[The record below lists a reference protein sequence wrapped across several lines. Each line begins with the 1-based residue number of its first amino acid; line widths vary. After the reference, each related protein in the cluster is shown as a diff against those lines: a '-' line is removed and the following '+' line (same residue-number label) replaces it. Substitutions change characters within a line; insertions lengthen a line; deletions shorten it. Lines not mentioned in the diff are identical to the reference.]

1 MVIIMELKKYKNRN
15 KRKPYVILMI
25 GFLLISIST
34 YLFYKS
40 YALYEEAKN
49 FDVIN
54 GTVEDPGDIYF
65 AYYIDGEIS
74 REMPKQNTGYVF
86 DEEKSNCNN
95 DTIISWDHSKWIAT
109 IDYSS
114 YSTTTNTRT
123 KCTLYFDKVLE
134 RDTYTFNFTGSEQQ
148 FQIPFAGKYKIEAWG
163 ARGGNATGFQQNY
176 GGKGAYVSGDVYL
189 NAKII
194 LYLNVGGIGEDAKTN
209 GTHDD
214 GNDRISLGG
223 YNGGATV
230 TGHGQCCG
238 AGGGGATHVALK
250 SGLLQSFDTDKSS
263 VLMVAS
269 GGGGASRDFVRNTYE
284 GSGGSGGILNGYDGK
299 TTGNTQCLSYGANRL
314 SGGSSCS
321 DVLNGSFGKANS
333 ANYSDGGGGGAGY
346 YGGGTAICSGGSGG
360 SSFVNGDKRFLT
372 QNFDYIF
379 TNIITI
385 DGEESMP
392 SFDGDEKMIGNSSN
406 GFIRISYLGT

>member
-1 MVIIMELKKYKNRN
+1 MVKIMELKKYKNRN
-15 KRKPYVILMI
+15 KRKPYVLIII

-34 YLFYKS
+34 YLFYES
-40 YALYEEAKN
+40 YALYEEAKD
-49 FDVIN
+49 FDIIN
-54 GTVEDPGDIYF
+54 GNVEDPGDIYF

-134 RDTYTFNFTGSEQQ
+134 RYTYTFNFTGSEQQ

-238 AGGGGATHVALK
+238 AGGG
-250 SGLLQSFDTDKSS
+250 
-263 VLMVAS
+263 
-269 GGGGASRDFVRNTYE
+269 
-284 GSGGSGGILNGYDGK
+284 
-299 TTGNTQCLSYGANRL
+299 
-314 SGGSSCS
+314 
-321 DVLNGSFGKANS
+321 
-333 ANYSDGGGGGAGY
+333 AGY